1 MCQKLKKSEL
11 INSENQADKLLGIGE
26 VAKLLNTTT
35 RTIRYYEELGMVYP
49 FRVDGV
55 DSKGPRRYDSRHI
68 AILRF
73 HLHCR
78 KLGISIK
85 ELMEISR
92 SYYHVDCKLGDKLVL
107 ETLDKHLG
115 EVEKKLEVL
124 EEIRKG
130 LLDMIEYEKENSVT
144 QGGPAAPPNHP
155 DKKEGKKSR

>member
-11 INSENQADKLLGIGE
+11 IESENQADKLLGIGE

-35 RTIRYYEELGMVYP
+35 RTIRYYEDLGMVYP
-49 FRVDGV
+49 FRVDG
-55 DSKGPRRYDSRHI
+55 KGPRRYDSRHI

-155 DKKEGKKSR
+155 TKKEGKKNK